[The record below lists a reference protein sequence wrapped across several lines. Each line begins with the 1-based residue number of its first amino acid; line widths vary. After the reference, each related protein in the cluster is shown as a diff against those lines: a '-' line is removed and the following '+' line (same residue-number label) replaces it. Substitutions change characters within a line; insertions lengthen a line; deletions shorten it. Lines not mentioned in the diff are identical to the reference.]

1 MRYLKFMNYLFLI
14 PAILD
19 FITSAQEAMKDAAGE
34 DKKRTVLE
42 KFTALVVTLGSV
54 GLISPVASARLLAGA
69 SALIDFVV
77 ALLKGIG
84 YFQGG
89 DGATDSGD
97 TGNAFR
103 EAYVRMWPTDPRQTA
118 EAVEL
123 YASNDVVWQVGSQ
136 FQVTQAGVGTPM
148 PEGAVRLGTFRP

>member
-54 GLISPVASARLLAGA
+54 GLISPTASARLLGGA

-84 YFQGG
+84 YFQSGTDDGNG
-89 DGATDSGD
+89 DVPDAGS

-103 EAYVRMWPTDPRQTA
+103 EA
-118 EAVEL
+118 
-123 YASNDVVWQVGSQ
+123 
-136 FQVTQAGVGTPM
+136 
-148 PEGAVRLGTFRP
+148 